1 MKKNSILVI
10 IFLLAGSLAA
20 QQKYQH
26 GLGFAG
32 GMISGSGFSYRF
44 LSDNFGYQIN
54 LAGISEGNND
64 YDFPES
70 ISDEWLEPESSATFI
85 DYKDG
90 RNTYL
95 NIGFTFLKPLH
106 SREKSTFYALAGVA
120 IYYSSD
126 EYSEQKYSYD
136 FTQEQFLPEGEVQ
149 KFNKTT
155 STYNFGGGIGISYN
169 LTENITIFIDWPLV
183 LSYQDNLDIVM
194 AIPQGGIHYFF
205 R

>member
-1 MKKNSILVI
+1 MKRLSFLALILI
-10 IFLLAGSLAA
+10 ISGSLAA
-20 QQKYQH
+20 DESYQH

-32 GMISGSGFSYRF
+32 GMISGSGFSYRY
-44 LSDNFGYQIN
+44 LADNFGIQVN
-54 LAGISEGNND
+54 LAGISEGSND
-64 YDFPES
+64 YDFPETIPAEWEVDEAS
-70 ISDEWLEPESSATFI
+70 TYSDFI
-85 DYKDG
+85 DG

-106 SREKSTFYALAGVA
+106 SREKSTFYALAGAA

-126 EYSEQKYSYD
+126 EYSRQKYSFD
-136 FTQEQFLPEGEVQ
+136 LAEEQFLPEGEPE
-149 KFNKTT
+149 KFKDKST
-155 STYNFGGGIGISYN
+155 TYNFGAGIGISYN
-169 LTENITIFIDWPLV
+169 LTENISIFIDWPLV